1 MVKNSILKK
10 CNHEKGKGMKQM
22 VSKVMMGAAALSLML
37 APAAWAEN
45 IKVGA
50 ILAVTGPASFLGGP
64 EARTLEMIVADINAK
79 GGINGNPVELIIKD
93 SAANPEKAV
102 SFAKQLIE
110 EDKVLAIIGPSTSG
124 ETMQIKKIAEDA
136 KTPLLSCAAAEVIV
150 DPVASYVFKTP
161 QKDSD
166 AVKMIYKEMNK
177 LGLVNVAVLADNT
190 GFGKAGAEQLA
201 KIAPEFGIKIVEKE
215 SYDTKDSDLTAP
227 VAKIKA
233 NKEVQ
238 AIINWSVAPA
248 QSIVVKNVR
257 QAGWNVPIFQSHGFG
272 NIKFV
277 EVAGAAAE
285 GVIFPAGRLLIA
297 ADLPADNPQK
307 ELLTQYKKNYEA
319 KYKENVSTFG
329 GHAYDAMVILEAA
342 VKVGGNDR
350 AKVRAAIEGLQN
362 LPGTAGVFSF
372 SAQDHNGLTIDA
384 FQMMTVKDGKFVAY
398 NGTGK

>member
-1 MVKNSILKK
+1 
-10 CNHEKGKGMKQM
+10 M

-64 EARTLEMIVADINAK
+64 EARTLEMLVADINAK
-79 GGINGNPVELIIKD
+79 GGMNGKQVELIIKD
-93 SAANPEKAV
+93 SAGNPEKAV

-110 EDKVLAIIGPSTSG
+110 EEKVLAIIGPSTSG
-124 ETMQIKKIAEDA
+124 ETMQIKKIVEDG

-177 LGLVNVAVLADNT
+177 LGLVNIAVLVDNT
-190 GFGKAGAEQLA
+190 GFGKAGQEQLE

-215 SYDTKDSDLTAP
+215 VYNTADSDLSAP
-227 VAKIKA
+227 VAKVKA
-233 NKEVQ
+233 NKDVQ
-238 AIINWSVAPA
+238 AIVNWSVAPA
-248 QSIVVKNVR
+248 QAIVAKNIR
-257 QAGWNVPIFQSHGFG
+257 QMGWDVPLFQSHGFG
-272 NIKFV
+272 NVKFV
-277 EVAGAAAE
+277 EAAGAAAE
-285 GVIFPAGRLLIA
+285 GIIFPAGRLLIA
-297 ADLPADNPQK
+297 SDLPADHPQK
-307 ELLTQYKKNYEA
+307 GLLVQYKKNYEE

-329 GHAYDAMVILEAA
+329 GHAFDAMVILEAA

-362 LPGTAGVFSF
+362 IPGTAGVFSF
-372 SAQDHNGLTIDA
+372 SSKDHNGLTIDA

-398 NGTGK
+398 AGKTGK

>member
-1 MVKNSILKK
+1 
-10 CNHEKGKGMKQM
+10 MKQM
-22 VSKVMMGAAALSLML
+22 VSKVMIGAAALSLML

-50 ILAVTGPASFLGGP
+50 ILAVTGPMSFLGAP
-64 EARTLEMIVADINAK
+64 EAKTLEMLVAETNAK
-79 GGINGNPVELIIKD
+79 GGINGNPIELILKD
-93 SAANPEKAV
+93 SAGSPEKAV

-110 EDKVLAIIGPSTSG
+110 EDKVLAIVGPSSSG
-124 ETMQIKKIAEDA
+124 ETMNIKKIAEEG

-177 LGLVNVAVLADNT
+177 LGLANIAVLVDNT
-190 GFGKAGAEQLA
+190 GFGKAGQEQLV
-201 KIAPEFGIKIVEKE
+201 KIAPEFGVKIVENE
-215 SYDTKDSDLTAP
+215 VYDKAASDLSAV

-233 NKEVQ
+233 NKDVQ
-238 AIINWSVAPA
+238 AIINWSVVPA
-248 QSIVVKNVR
+248 QAIVAKNIR
-257 QAGWNVPIFQSHGFG
+257 QMGWNIPLFQSHGFG

-277 EVAGAAAE
+277 EAAGAAAE
-285 GVIFPAGRLLIA
+285 GIIFPAGRLLIA

-307 ELLTQYKKNYEA
+307 ALLVQYKKNYED

-329 GHAYDAMVILEAA
+329 GHAYDAYVILEAA

-350 AKVRAAIEGLQN
+350 DKVRAAIEGLQN
-362 LPGTAGVFSF
+362 LPGTAGIFSF
-372 SAQDHNGLTIDA
+372 SAKDHNGLTIDA

-398 NGTGK
+398 TGK

>member
-1 MVKNSILKK
+1 MGDHPDMNVHYK
-10 CNHEKGKGMKQM
+10 KGKFMKRI

-64 EARTLEMIVADINAK
+64 EARTLEMLVADINAK
-79 GGINGNPVELIIKD
+79 GGMNGKQVELIVKD
-93 SAANPEKAV
+93 SAGNPEKAV

-110 EDKVLAIIGPSTSG
+110 EEKVLAIIGPSTSG
-124 ETMQIKKIAEDA
+124 ETMQIKKIAEDG

-177 LGLVNVAVLADNT
+177 LGLVNIAVLADNT
-190 GFGKAGAEQLA
+190 GFGKAGLEQLE

-233 NKEVQ
+233 NKDVQ
-238 AIINWSVAPA
+238 AIVNWSVAPA
-248 QSIVVKNVR
+248 QSIVVKNIR
-257 QAGWNVPIFQSHGFG
+257 QAGWSVPIFQSHGFG

-277 EVAGAAAE
+277 EAAGAAAE

-297 ADLPADNPQK
+297 SDLPADNPQK
-307 ELLTQYKKNYEA
+307 ALLVQYKKNYEE

-329 GHAYDAMVILEAA
+329 GHAYDAFVILEAA

-350 AKVRAAIEGLQN
+350 DKVRAAIEGLQN
-362 LPGTAGVFSF
+362 IPGTAGVFSF
-372 SAQDHNGLTIDA
+372 SAKDHNGLTIDA

-398 NGTGK
+398 PGK